1 MNKHNFIHTLWFY
14 KSVMEKHNYD
24 NLKKEMII
32 SFHCLQE
39 KKGFLPLEKFTI
51 AQMRYLSLEF
61 PYNLAKDKKP
71 PTASD
76 ILHCIYE
83 F

>member
-39 KKGFLPLEKFTI
+39 KKRFSSPGKIHNSTNE
-51 AQMRYLSLEF
+51 
-61 PYNLAKDKKP
+61 
-71 PTASD
+71 
-76 ILHCIYE
+76 ILIS
-83 F
+83 